1 MGKKQETVKLLKKIE
16 SIKQKII
23 ELEEMRPGSL
33 SKQYNVCGTP
43 NCKCKDK
50 EKPQK
55 HGPYYQLS
63 YTHKSRSKTE
73 FIRKQDLEITKKAIE
88 DLKNSI

>member
-1 MGKKQETVKLLKKIE
+1 MEKKQKAVKLLKKIE

-63 YTHKSRSKTE
+63 YTHKTHFRHLCYRFFRNLFFLHFSS
-73 FIRKQDLEITKKAIE
+73 FSVQ
-88 DLKNSI
+88 